1 MTRSLEGRTIAFL
14 EGRQQDDLAELLEK
28 EGATP
33 YPCPIVRMIDAPDR
47 APVEEWIRECID
59 GRFRHV
65 VLSTGEGVRRL
76 VGFASRAG
84 LDQAFIEAL
93 GRVRTITR
101 GPKPVRALREIGLS
115 ATRMSEAPTT
125 VGVIAALAKE
135 DLAGATVGVQLSG
148 EPNLPLVDCLEKA
161 AARVRLVLPY
171 LYETAA
177 AGAEVRRLLAQ
188 AAAGRIDVLVF
199 TSTPHVERLL
209 QLIEQEAMEE
219 LWRLALGRMK
229 LAAVGPIVVESLRKR
244 GLPVHICPEQGFVMK
259 NLVRQIARAY
269 GKAEG

>member
-1 MTRSLEGRTIAFL
+1 MSRPLEGRTIAFL
-14 EGRQQDDLAELLEK
+14 EGRQKDDLAALLEK
-28 EGATP
+28 EGATA

-59 GRFRHV
+59 DRFRQV

-84 LDQAFIEAL
+84 VDKAFIEAL

-101 GPKPVRALREIGLS
+101 GPKPVRALKAIGLS
-115 ATRMSEAPTT
+115 ATRMSDAPTT
-125 VGVIAALAKE
+125 AGVIATLAKE

-161 AARVRLVLPY
+161 GARVRLVLPY

-177 AGAEVRRLLAQ
+177 AGTEVRRLLEQ
-188 AAAGRIDVLVF
+188 AAAGGVDVLIF
-199 TSTPHVERLL
+199 TSTPHADRLYE
-209 QLIEQEAMEE
+209 LIEQEAMED
-219 LWRLALGRMK
+219 LWRRAADRMR
-229 LAAVGPIVVESLRKR
+229 LAAVGPVVTESLRTR
-244 GLPVHICPEQGFVMK
+244 GLEVHICPEQGFVMK
-259 NLVRQIARAY
+259 NLVRQIARAF
-269 GKAEG
+269 GGD